1 MKGLLIYSGY
11 LGVSVIAIML
21 IARIFFYSLTV
32 KTDPI
37 IAVKPDLRKLFRY
50 FDGKAKAKTNFG
62 VNS

>member
-1 MKGLLIYSGY
+1 MKTLILYSGY
-11 LGVSVIAIML
+11 CGVSVITIML
-21 IARIFFYSLTV
+21 IARIFFYSLTA

-62 VNS
+62 ANS